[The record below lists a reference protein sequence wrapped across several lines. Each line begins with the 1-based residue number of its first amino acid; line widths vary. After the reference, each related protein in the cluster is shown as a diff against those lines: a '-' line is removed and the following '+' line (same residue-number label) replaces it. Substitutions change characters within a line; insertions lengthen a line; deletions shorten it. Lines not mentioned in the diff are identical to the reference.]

1 MNTRAHVALGLV
13 LTGCAATAFPSP
25 TPTPPVTR
33 TVVSTPSPG
42 NSQSAPPGGQDRCE
56 TDGGC
61 ISPSNLIGGSL
72 RVQVRDTADA
82 PLTGAT
88 VVAAGSGL
96 GFGRTDGAGA
106 RAFDDMSAGIYTV
119 TVSAAGHLTQ
129 QATISL
135 AAVPQPGIGSSQ
147 VTIPVVQLSFRLAPT
162 TRILEGSLRDTSGQ
176 PVSGARIVLGLQD
189 TESGPDGSYRLEG
202 GPGTGAAT
210 IHHVGFEEETTTG
223 GAGVLT
229 SRPVTLSLTGWPYGE
244 PDAATLARL
253 QAAMGQAPLSISG
266 PVAPSPRLGTVLWC
280 AAPAAL
286 SPGEE
291 EALSQ
296 HLDLGG
302 TVLVSADWG
311 AAKGLAAVRLQEV
324 LRRLGAYTR
333 IDIVRASNGLPD
345 LLPDW
350 EVPFDDLN
358 LTMQGACTVEAAPPS
373 TILGTV
379 PLAAYRVASGT
390 AQGYRLAVSRRTGRG
405 RLIVVGDTQMLW
417 PADDSAANAAARWLR
432 RIVARL
438 G

>member
-1 MNTRAHVALGLV
+1 MNTRAQVTLGLV
-13 LTGCAATAFPSP
+13 LTGCAATAYPSP

-42 NSQSAPPGGQDRCE
+42 NSQGAPPGGQDRCE
-56 TDGGC
+56 ADGGC

-72 RVQVRDTADA
+72 RIQVRDTADA
-82 PLTGAT
+82 PLAGAT

-106 RAFDDMSAGIYTV
+106 RAFDDMNAGTYTV
-119 TVSAAGHLTQ
+119 TVSATGHLTQ
-129 QATISL
+129 QATVSL
-135 AAVPQPGIGSSQ
+135 SAVPLPGIGSSQ

-189 TESGPDGSYRLEG
+189 TESGPDGSFRLEA

-223 GAGVLT
+223 GAKVLT
-229 SRPVTLSLTGWPYGE
+229 ARPVALTLTGWPFGE
-244 PDAATLARL
+244 PDAATLTRL
-253 QAAMGQAPLSISG
+253 QAALGQAPLSLTG
-266 PVAPSPRLGTVLWC
+266 PVAPTARLGTILWC
-280 AAPAAL
+280 AAPSAL
-286 SPGEE
+286 SPSEE
-291 EALSQ
+291 EAMGQ

-311 AAKGLAAVRLQEV
+311 AARGLAALRLQEV

-350 EVPFDDLN
+350 NTPVDDLN
-358 LTMQGACTVEAAPPS
+358 LMMRGACTVEAAPPS
-373 TILGTV
+373 AILGTV

-390 AQGYRLAVSRRTGRG
+390 APSYHLAVSRRTGRG
-405 RLIVVGDTQMLW
+405 RLVVVGDTQMLW
-417 PADDSAANAAARWLR
+417 PVDDTAANAAAQWLR
-432 RIVARL
+432 RIIAQL